1 MIASLT
7 LVAPVGDAIPTVAAL
22 HGVAEAL
29 APLVRDLDTVLVA
42 NGIAAAAALGLKAL
56 VELSPDT
63 TAIFLASPVH
73 PDVARLVGIEHAVGD
88 LVLLFDPAVDD
99 PAVLPALLAPVAEG
113 YDLVVAAPPAPVR
126 SRPMLGLY
134 ARAYRAI
141 TGLPLSLAPTGV
153 RVISRAAALHVAGR
167 PDAELMLRAHA
178 MGAAF
183 PALVLDL
190 PASPAALS
198 PADRVPRHDWPKAV
212 SLLLSAS
219 TLPLRGASY
228 AALTGGVVS
237 VLYSVYVFAVFLLKR
252 DVAAGWTTLSLQLA
266 GMMFVFSVVLLLLS
280 EYVLQIHAASP
291 PRNRRYLVVR
301 ELRSPLSRRTAR
313 LNVVDADGRFQLGKP
328 EWLGPR

>member
-7 LVAPVGDAIPTVAAL
+7 LVTPVGDAIPTEAALEAVAA
-22 HGVAEAL
+22 AL

-42 NGIAAAAALGLKAL
+42 NGIAAPAALALKAL
-56 VELSPDT
+56 VDRVPDT
-63 TAIFLASPVH
+63 TAVVLASPVH
-73 PDVARLVGIEHAVGD
+73 ADVARLVGIEHAVGD
-88 LVLLFDPAVDD
+88 LVLLFDPVRDD
-99 PAVLPALLAPVAEG
+99 PAILPALLAPVAEG
-113 YDLVVAAPPAPVR
+113 YDLVVAAAPGPVR
-126 SRPMLGLY
+126 PRPLLGLY

-178 MGAAF
+178 VGAAF

-190 PASPAALS
+190 PVP
-198 PADRVPRHDWPKAV
+198 PGADGARDRARRHDWPKAV

-313 LNVVDADGRFQLGKP
+313 LNVVDAEGSFALGKP
-328 EWLGPR
+328 AWLGPP